1 MARITVEDCLENVDN
16 RFQLVLVATKRA
28 RQITNGADPLVPE
41 DNDKPTVIALREI
54 AEGLIG
60 PAILDEEDIPP
71 ELSPFDPRA
80 GAGDAD
86 ATQDGF
92 GLGAGFGAGAP
103 DPANPFA
110 PAGGQGGGYE
120 SDADADAALI
130 AALQRELAAAA
141 DAEQRAIAADAAT
154 GGAASSVDPFK
165 TTPDN
170 APDLPPLA
178 PASDPNVGTGDAGA
192 TGLDAASDSELL
204 GAVESS
210 TTIPPQE
217 DSKLWGLPA
226 AGAGA
231 ISSSF
236 NQGGQSGSDA
246 GDNDNLLGADTGASE
261 QTPSYTGSAA
271 FTEAPTPSFGSGATT
286 PDSDSSDVQD
296 APALFGSS
304 VSETP
309 AATPLTESIDSTLD
323 SSSESIG
330 EAFGAT
336 TSAFTATTNE
346 EVTPTTL
353 FGSSDATDSQAA
365 DSSGSE
371 TDEEEVTEFNLFADS
386 GSDDTNEANEDTDGN
401 PTTSEDPDKLD
412 N

>member
-71 ELSPFDPRA
+71 ELSPFDHRT
-80 GAGDAD
+80 GVGEGDPG
-86 ATQDGF
+86 QEGF
-92 GLGAGFGAGAP
+92 GLGAGFGAGA
-103 DPANPFA
+103 AEAGNPFA
-110 PAGGQGGGYE
+110 PAGGDAAGGGYE

-154 GGAASSVDPFK
+154 GGATSTVDPFK

-170 APDLPPLA
+170 APDLLPKAADPEPTPDLLGGST
-178 PASDPNVGTGDAGA
+178 PAVSDDQ
-192 TGLDAASDSELL
+192 LL
-204 GAVESS
+204 GATDASS
-210 TTIPPQE
+210 TIPPSPTSSE
-217 DSKLWGLPA
+217 EENKLWGLPA

-231 ISSSF
+231 ISSGSTL
-236 NQGGQSGSDA
+236 GADQSASS
-246 GDNDNLLGADTGASE
+246 DNLLGGDSTSADAAE
-261 QTPSYTGSAA
+261 TPSYTGSAA
-271 FTEAPTPSFGSGATT
+271 FTEAPTPSFGSGGLG
-286 PDSDSSDVQD
+286 SDSTAQDDQD

-304 VSETP
+304 PTPPAET
-309 AATPLTESIDSTLD
+309 T
-323 SSSESIG
+323 SSDDTASIG
-330 EAFGAT
+330 ESFASS
-336 TSAFTATTNE
+336 TSAFTSSADDA
-346 EVTPTTL
+346 VTSTTL
-353 FGSSDATDSQAA
+353 FGSSETTSSDS
-365 DSSGSE
+365 
-371 TDEEEVTEFNLFADS
+371 ADS
-386 GSDDTNEANEDTDGN
+386 GSTTETEEETTEFNIFADNSSDESNDATPNEANEDTDGN

-412 N
+412 T